1 MSKIVS
7 SFIRQALQYSRK
19 TIKIHFQNWIIYIY
33 IKKNIKRKKTWKEK
47 ITTRK
52 IIHIWEKIK
61 LTKSNTNVEQ
71 KNPTQNKILLSF
83 EYIRKE
89 TRHLNLNLIFIIVK
103 YVSIY
108 KRSFKK
114 SKYFIPFFFYKQT
127 YLQSSVKQSKRDNC
141 SQIITKN

>member
-1 MSKIVS
+1 MVS

-19 TIKIHFQNWIIYIY
+19 TIKINFQNWIY

-108 KRSFKK
+108 IISFKRSIIYILLDFLQTN
-114 SKYFIPFFFYKQT
+114 IP
-127 YLQSSVKQSKRDNC
+127 SVFSYT
-141 SQIITKN
+141 SQREITPAK